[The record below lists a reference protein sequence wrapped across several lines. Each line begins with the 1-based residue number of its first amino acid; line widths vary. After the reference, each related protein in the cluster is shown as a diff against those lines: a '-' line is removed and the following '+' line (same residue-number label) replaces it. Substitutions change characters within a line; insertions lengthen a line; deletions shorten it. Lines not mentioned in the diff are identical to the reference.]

1 VLKESVVDQFVGAL
15 RSKILAGDFGLEGYL
30 PELKTLA
37 DQYKLSRS
45 SVVQGINILK
55 AEGLVTGER
64 SFRVA
69 HMTRVMTE
77 INLPSFAET
86 LQKHGLFPS
95 TKNVVDPE
103 IVVLPETLASL
114 WHVPLGTKVIHQMR
128 LMEASDMVYQLA
140 QDWYVIEEAQQFLHE
155 MQQDPNMKV
164 LARIGETIG
173 IAERKV
179 HERITARLPTSE
191 EISLLEVLNITPV
204 LESLIVQSLPDGRVL
219 LIQKLVSPG
228 SAVTRTYDCT
238 LPN

>member
-1 VLKESVVDQFVGAL
+1 MLKESVVDQFVGAL

-37 DQYKLSRS
+37 DQYQLSRS
-45 SVVQGINILK
+45 SVVQGMNILK

-69 HMTRVMTE
+69 RITRVMTE

-86 LQKHGLFPS
+86 LQKRGLFPF

-103 IVVLPETLASL
+103 IVVLPDTIASL
-114 WHVPLGTKVIHQMR
+114 CNVPLETEVIHQMR

-155 MQQDPNMKV
+155 MQQDPNMNV
-164 LARIGETIG
+164 LVRIGESIG
-173 IAERKV
+173 TVEQKV
-179 HERITARLPTSE
+179 HERITARLPTNE
-191 EISLLEVLNITPV
+191 EMILLKVMNITPV
-204 LESLIVQSLPDGRVL
+204 LESLIVRSLPDGRVL
-219 LIQKLVSPG
+219 LIQKLISPG
-228 SAVTRTYDCT
+228 SAVTRAYDYT